1 MLFELV
7 QLGTMPPVAP
17 APVPV
22 DGQAVAHG
30 VSTLPLGLHAPA
42 VVGLIAGLLLWV
54 LGGRIVKFAMAVLGL
69 AGGAGLGS
77 VLAPT
82 IGVTAIAGF
91 PGHLVGMAIGG
102 IVGLVAAVLLFRF
115 AMVIAGAGVIG
126 AAAALGGLVY
136 VNVAPPPSDMQTPEG
151 LAPIVEW
158 APDGGEAG
166 AEGENA
172 ESAEDTLEQAMR
184 DIAEQEARRSAED
197 AADQTEQGLRSLVS
211 EETAGA
217 VEEAADRVRAFVHD
231 VWRSFVRQWNALD
244 AAQRVVLA
252 GFVIVGLAGGA
263 LIGLAMPHRSA
274 AMLTSLAG
282 SAIWL
287 ASLAWL
293 GEAMELPGRQWLTSG
308 DHASLKW
315 LIAWPVVAIIGMV
328 FQFRNLRKPADE
340 AAPRSRASRSGRDD
354 DDRD

>member
-1 MLFELV
+1 M
-7 QLGTMPPVAP
+7 TPVAP
-17 APVPV
+17 APIAV
-22 DGQAVAHG
+22 DGEAIERG

-82 IGVTAIAGF
+82 IGVSAVAGF
-91 PGHLVGMAIGG
+91 PGHLVGMAIGA

-136 VNVAPPPSDMQTPEG
+136 VNVAPPPSDMQTPDG

-158 APDGGEAG
+158 APDGGDNPTHGQAG
-166 AEGENA
+166 GADGG
-172 ESAEDTLEQAMR
+172 DPLEQAAR
-184 DIAEQEARRSAED
+184 DIAEQGARRSAEE

-217 VEEAADRVRAFVHD
+217 VEEAAERVRAFVHD
-231 VWRSFVRQWNALD
+231 VYQSFVRQWNALD

-263 LIGLAMPHRSA
+263 LIGLAMPHKSA
-274 AMLTSLAG
+274 AMFTSLAG

-293 GEAMELPGRQWLTSG
+293 AEAMELPGRQWLTSG

-328 FQFRNLRKPADE
+328 FQFRNLKNRAED
-340 AAPRSRASRSGRDD
+340 APSRGRGSRNGRDD